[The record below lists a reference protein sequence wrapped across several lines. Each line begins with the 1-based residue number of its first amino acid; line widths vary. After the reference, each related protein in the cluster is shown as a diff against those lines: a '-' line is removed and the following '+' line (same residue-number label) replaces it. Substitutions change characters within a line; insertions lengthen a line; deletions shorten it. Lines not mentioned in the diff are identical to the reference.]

1 MDTVTQIG
9 MKVTNI
15 ILTAMALSTGAVAI
29 TSCKEK
35 KQDEEIIVEKLIEK
49 PKNSATAMQN
59 NTKNDAVKWIGGRTY
74 TYIVE
79 REKDTELPLVENHD
93 VTYYDN
99 RIQLT
104 IKRSDG
110 TDFFSDTFTKNSF
123 TGLLN
128 NDMKEHGVLL
138 SMAFDK
144 CDSDNMYFVVGIGS
158 PDESYEDFTLVQ
170 LIVSRTGATSVSTY
184 TPPELP

>member
-1 MDTVTQIG
+1 

-15 ILTAMALSTGAVAI
+15 ILTAMALSTGTMAI

-35 KQDEEIIVEKLIEK
+35 KQDEEIIVEKVIEK

-59 NTKNDAVKWIGGRTY
+59 STKNDAVKWIGGSTY

-79 REKDTELPLVENHD
+79 REKDSELPLVENHD

-110 TDFFSDTFTKNSF
+110 TEFFSDTFTKNSF

-144 CDSDNMYFVVGIGS
+144 CDSNNMYFVVGIGS
-158 PDESYEDFTLVQ
+158 PDEAYEDFTLVQ
-170 LIVSRTGATSVSTY
+170 LIVNRLGETSVSNY

>member
-1 MDTVTQIG
+1 

-15 ILTAMALSTGAVAI
+15 ILTAMALSTGVVAI

-59 NTKNDAVKWIGGRTY
+59 NTKNDAVKWIGGSTY

-158 PDESYEDFTLVQ
+158 PDEAYEDFTLVQ
-170 LIVSRTGATSVSTY
+170 LIVNRTGATSVSTY